1 MANKVAA
8 SSLALISNL
17 KTVAARAYHAASAD
31 GEKLIQ
37 GFEGLRLKAYQDIAG
52 VWTIGWGNTH
62 YANGKP
68 VKKGDTLPNR
78 ECADDLLEFKLK
90 GFAAQINNLVKVTIN
105 QNQFDALLSF
115 QYNTGALAVSTLL
128 KKLNAGDFAGAAAEF
143 GRWNKVTK
151 EGKKVVSQVLTD
163 RRAKEAKL
171 FLKPL

>member
-1 MANKVAA
+1 MVNKVAL

-17 KTVAARAYHAASAD
+17 KNIAARAYHSASND
-31 GEKLIQ
+31 GANLIK

-52 VWTIGWGNTH
+52 VWTIGWGNTR
-62 YANGKP
+62 YANGQP
-68 VKKGDTLPNR
+68 VRKGDALLNR
-78 ECADDLLEFKLK
+78 DCADDLLVFKLNE
-90 GFAAQINNLVKVTIN
+90 FAAEINRLVKVDLN

-128 KKLNAGDFAGAAAEF
+128 KKLNAGDFAGAATEF
-143 GRWNKVTK
+143 GKWNKVTK
-151 EGKKVVSQVLTD
+151 EGRKVVSQVLTD